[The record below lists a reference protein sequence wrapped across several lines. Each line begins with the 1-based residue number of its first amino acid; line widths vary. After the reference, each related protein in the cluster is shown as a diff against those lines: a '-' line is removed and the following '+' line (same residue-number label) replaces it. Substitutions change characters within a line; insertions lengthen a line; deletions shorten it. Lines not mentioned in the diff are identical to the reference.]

1 MPDDKS
7 SLPSIPPDDAQLD
20 RGALERVLTRA
31 AELQAH
37 SIEPSEGMTEQEL
50 VDLGQEV
57 GISADYVR
65 RALAEERTRA
75 DVPEK
80 ERGGSLVAGWFG
92 PSYVSA
98 SRVIRGS
105 PAALLAA
112 LDDWMQR
119 QESMTSRRRRTDRL
133 TWEPRRDFLG
143 NLQRGF
149 NFRGKTYDLVATSEV
164 AATVAA
170 VDSSSSLVRLD
181 ADLGSARRRSA
192 VGSGIVAGAGVA
204 SGSGIVALATLFP
217 EGSLLLGGLAGG
229 VWAGMGMLI
238 ATTVARSQRRKVSR
252 VHAALEQIL
261 DRLERDEIK
270 ASSPSFFDLLV
281 PRSR

>member
-7 SLPSIPPDDAQLD
+7 SLPSLPADAAQLD

-37 SIEPSEGMTEQEL
+37 SVEPSEGMTEQEL
-50 VDLGQEV
+50 VDLGREV

-65 RALAEERTRA
+65 RALAEERTRI
-75 DVPEK
+75 DVPAGEA
-80 ERGGSLVAGWFG
+80 GSALVNGWFG
-92 PSYVSA
+92 PSHVSV
-98 SRVIRGS
+98 SRVVRGS
-105 PAALLAA
+105 PTGLLAA
-112 LDDWMQR
+112 LDEWMQR
-119 QESMTSRRRRTDRL
+119 QESMMPRRRMSDRL

-149 NFRGKTYDLVATSEV
+149 NFRGKTYDLVAASEI
-164 AATVAA
+164 AATAAA

-181 ADLGSARRRSA
+181 ADLWSARRRSTI
-192 VGSGIVAGAGVA
+192 GSGVVAGAGVA
-204 SGSGIVALATLFP
+204 SGSGIVALASLFP
-217 EGSLLLGGLAGG
+217 EGSLLLGGLVGG
-229 VWAGMGMLI
+229 VWAGIGGLI

-270 ASSPSFFDLLV
+270 ATSPSFFDLLV